1 MAEKQKVEQQIP
13 AMYGTF
19 RLKGRV
25 DKIDTTNYDSETSTK
40 RKRRA
45 ITLIMRTSKDNT
57 VSVPLSAIAQDSVY
71 FVKRDENGKEE
82 ERKIIPWDE
91 RNTTPLPEG
100 FYPMSRIM
108 VGVEQEID
116 ENGQEKN
123 KSQFKILYDAI
134 EDIYNFVKVGDEL
147 FIRGD
152 VTVESYENRRGETVS
167 TVRLNPNQIS
177 MRNKNDKLDFDD
189 PNFAEDNSITQPLI
203 IQDVEIDE
211 DNEKAAVNG
220 LVIGRKREGTI
231 EIEIEG
237 KDNLMFAKTLK
248 NLSVE
253 NPYGAITL
261 QARISNEGSVG
272 PQKVWDDV
280 FNTWV
285 VPKTRQGGFRTRY
298 VYIAMVAESYDNVT
312 YTEENVAEF
321 RNTFCR
327 GKQEFGSNTAEATT
341 NTTTTRGSEDIW
353 GSI

>member
-1 MAEKQKVEQQIP
+1 
-13 AMYGTF
+13 
-19 RLKGRV
+19 
-25 DKIDTTNYDSETSTK
+25 
-40 RKRRA
+40 
-45 ITLIMRTSKDNT
+45 
-57 VSVPLSAIAQDSVY
+57 
-71 FVKRDENGKEE
+71 
-82 ERKIIPWDE
+82 
-91 RNTTPLPEG
+91 
-100 FYPMSRIM
+100 
-108 VGVEQEID
+108 
-116 ENGQEKN
+116 
-123 KSQFKILYDAI
+123 
-134 EDIYNFVKVGDEL
+134 
-147 FIRGD
+147 
-152 VTVESYENRRGETVS
+152 
-167 TVRLNPNQIS
+167 

-327 GKQEFGSNTAEATT
+327 GKQEFGSNTAETTT
-341 NTTTTRGSEDIW
+341 NTTTSRGSEDIW

>member
-1 MAEKQKVEQQIP
+1 MAENQKMEQEIP

-25 DKIDTTNYDSETSTK
+25 DKIDTQNYDSETATH

-45 ITLIMRTSKDNT
+45 LTLTIRTSKDNT

-71 FVKRDENGKEE
+71 YVKRDENGKEE
-82 ERKIIPWDE
+82 DRKIIPWNE

-100 FYPMSRIM
+100 YYPMSRIL
-108 VGVEQEID
+108 VGVEQETD

-123 KSQFKILYDAI
+123 KNQFKILYDAI
-134 EDIYNFVKVGDEL
+134 EDIYNNVRVGDEL
-147 FIRGD
+147 FLRGD

-177 MRNKNDKLDFDD
+177 MRNKNDKLDFESPDYV
-189 PNFAEDNSITQPLI
+189 EDNSITIPMI
-203 IQDVEIDE
+203 IQNVDIDE
-211 DNEKAAVNG
+211 GNEKAAVNG

-248 NLSVE
+248 NLNAE
-253 NPYGAITL
+253 YPYGSISL
-261 QARISNEGSVG
+261 QAKISNEGSAS

-298 VYIAMVAESYDNVT
+298 VYIAMVADSWDPDT
-312 YTEENVAEF
+312 YTEENVAKF

-327 GKQEFGSNTAEATT
+327 GKQEFGSNSTQESSSTKNA
-341 NTTTTRGSEDIW
+341 GSEDIW